1 MSQFLM
7 VTLWVLFNWIPQR
20 RFVLGLLILIFSI
33 TTSSVSDMMNVVSSN
48 TAFTPIRNTFSLIVN
63 LPLLEKVPKNNKV
76 SFSLIW
82 LLNEPELEK

>member
-1 MSQFLM
+1 
-7 VTLWVLFNWIPQR
+7 
-20 RFVLGLLILIFSI
+20 
-33 TTSSVSDMMNVVSSN
+33 MMNVVSSN